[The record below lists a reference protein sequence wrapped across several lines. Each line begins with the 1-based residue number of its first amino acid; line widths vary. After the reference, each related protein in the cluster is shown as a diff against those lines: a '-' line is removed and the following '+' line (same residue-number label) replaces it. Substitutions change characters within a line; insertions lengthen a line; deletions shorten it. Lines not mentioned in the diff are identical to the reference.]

1 MSFDPVSA
9 AFDLGKSAIERIW
22 PDPIRRAEELRKL
35 EELKQTGDLAHLNA
49 HVQLMV
55 GQLEVNKAEAA
66 HKSLFVA
73 GWRPCIG
80 WVGGM
85 ALAYQ
90 FVLYPLLMWAWVI
103 LRAKGVIAADVDVP
117 PVLDTGALFSIVT
130 AMLGVGAMR
139 SHDKKNGVD
148 TKQIRGGS
156 GG

>member
-9 AFDLGKSAIERIW
+9 AFDLGKTAIERIW

-35 EELKQTGDLAHLNA
+35 KELEQKGDLAELNA
-49 HVQLMV
+49 HVQLMI
-55 GQLEVNKAEAA
+55 GQLEVNKVEAG

-73 GWRPCIG
+73 GWRPWIG

-90 FVLYPLLMWAWVI
+90 FVLYPLLMWLWVI
-103 LRAKGVIAADVDVP
+103 LKAKSIIPPGIDVP

-139 SHDKKNGVD
+139 SHDKKHNVD
-148 TKQIRGGS
+148 TSRVGQ
-156 GG
+156 